1 MSKYASRIC
10 RTCLTPVT
18 HKGLNNSNILKVN
31 AQISRLN
38 AIREM
43 SIRGKSYS

>member
-10 RTCLTPVT
+10 KMCIAPMIHNGQRNSDHVLKINSKLNSLT
-18 HKGLNNSNILKVN
+18 
-31 AQISRLN
+31 

-43 SIRGKSYS
+43 SIRGKY